1 MSFPGSVLLSD
12 KDILTQTTTQR
23 LPLGTRGYTA
33 DGRSFRYSK
42 AAAVAIAVGKLC
54 QQAAPDESLDA
65 DQNLCTS
72 TLYACADYQDT
83 NASAIYIKP
92 AATEVVAA
100 NIYKEGY
107 LYINNELGEGQLL
120 RVASHDAVDGTVSVV
135 WKMNLEK
142 DSKLSATISTASLVG
157 LIQNKYDAV
166 IIRPD
171 TARTGVPLGVTPRAI
186 SASNYF
192 WLQTW
197 GPCACV
203 VILAAGIGL
212 PLSDDSMT
220 GTGTAGA
227 LHKFA
232 TSTLAY
238 TTGVENLFGRHLA
251 NVMAPAATTEH
262 CLIDLQLAP

>member
-12 KDILTQTTTQR
+12 RAVLIQTLTQR
-23 LPLGTRGYTA
+23 LPLGTRGYTQ
-33 DGRSFRYSK
+33 DGRAFRYSR
-42 AAAVAIAVGKLC
+42 ADTTGIAIGKLC
-54 QQAAPDESLDA
+54 QQAAPDASLDA
-65 DQNLCTS
+65 DQNLATS

-83 NASAIYIKP
+83 NSSAVYL
-92 AATEVVAA
+92 AVSATEVVAA
-100 NIYKEGY
+100 DVYKEGY
-107 LYINNELGEGQLL
+107 LYINNELGEGQMVRLG
-120 RVASHDAVDGTVSVV
+120 SHLAVDGTVSAI
-135 WKMNLEK
+135 WKMNFEP
-142 DSKLSATISTASLVG
+142 DSKLSATLSTATLVG
-157 LIQNKYDAV
+157 LIQNKYDKV

-186 SASNYF
+186 TASYYF

-197 GPCACV
+197 GPIPCV
-203 VILAAGIGL
+203 IVLAGTIGL

-251 NVMAPAATTEH
+251 DVMAPAATTEH
-262 CLIDLQLAP
+262 CLVDLKLAP